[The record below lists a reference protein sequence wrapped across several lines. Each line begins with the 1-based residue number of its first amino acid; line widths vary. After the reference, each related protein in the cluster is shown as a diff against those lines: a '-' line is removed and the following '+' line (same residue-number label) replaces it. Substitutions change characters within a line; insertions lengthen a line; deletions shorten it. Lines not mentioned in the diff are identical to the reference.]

1 MSQRQSA
8 EDDSSLFRTEA
19 LNAQRAQQHG
29 EIMLLPGAWS
39 RWMALA
45 AVLLVISVVALVV
58 FGSFTR
64 RATVTGQLAPSEG
77 LIRVTSP
84 QTGVI
89 LEGPVKEGSSV
100 RRGDLLF
107 VISADRAGPDAAAYQ
122 QVISRQIE
130 ARRQSLEDELRRLRS
145 AEEQEAALQSRRAES
160 LKNERDQ
167 LSRQE
172 GFLASRVRG
181 AEDAAVRYQAL
192 FRQGYVSRDE
202 LLARESELAE
212 ARGRLQGQRREA
224 LSLDRDIATAYRD
237 LEAMRSRYAAQR
249 ADVERNVLLAQQE
262 FTELEAKR
270 RVMVTAPADGQ
281 LTLLQANVGQSVEQ
295 QRVLAHLVPAGSRLI
310 ARLYVPSRAAGFIR
324 QGMTV
329 QLRYDP
335 YPFQKFGQHLGKVLS
350 ISAAAVSQEELQGQS
365 IRTETASETHF
376 AVTVELPEQNLSTA
390 ERRLPLQAGMRLEA
404 DLLQETRPLYEW
416 ILQPL
421 FVARARMEGS

>member
-1 MSQRQSA
+1 MSQRPTV
-8 EDDSSLFRTEA
+8 EDDASLFRAEA
-19 LNAQRAQQHG
+19 LNAQRAQQYG

-45 AVLLVISVVALVV
+45 AVALVLGAAALV
-58 FGSFTR
+58 GFGTFTR

-89 LEGPVKEGSSV
+89 LESPIREGAAV

-107 VISADRAGPDAAAYQ
+107 VISADRAGPDAGAYQ

-130 ARRQSLEDELRRLRS
+130 ARRQSLEDELRRSRS
-145 AEEQEAALQSRRAES
+145 AEEQETALQTRRAES
-160 LKNERDQ
+160 LKSERDQ

-172 GFLASRVRG
+172 ALLAGRVRG
-181 AEDAAVRYQAL
+181 SEDAAVRYQSL
-192 FRQGYVSRDE
+192 FKQGYVSRDE
-202 LLARESELAE
+202 LLARESELSE
-212 ARGRLQGQRREA
+212 ARGRLQIQRREA
-224 LSLDRDIATAYRD
+224 LALDRDIATAYRE

-249 ADVERNVLLAQQE
+249 AEVERNILMVRQE
-262 FTELEAKR
+262 FTELEARR

-281 LTLLQANVGQSVEQ
+281 VTLLQANVGQSVEQ
-295 QRVLAHLVPAGSRLI
+295 QRPLAHLLPAGSRLI

-324 QGMTV
+324 PGMTV

-350 ISAAAVSQEELQGQS
+350 ISAAAVSQEELQGQTL
-365 IRTETASETHF
+365 RTETAAETHF
-376 AVTVELPEQNLSTA
+376 AVTVELPSQSLTTTA
-390 ERRLPLQAGMRLEA
+390 KQLPLQAGMRLEA